1 MNNDDHSQE
10 KWQTKLDDFLAQS
23 SPSLDNKVVA
33 RTYEQDEPIGNQLDD
48 LQTIEQALHIE
59 EHLDEIG
66 LQAVPEALQN
76 KLSQITKSDH
86 SSAND
91 TIEHKDN
98 VIKVNFNRKL
108 SIVALAACVTM
119 VGILNFNWSTPSF
132 NNQQPSLAEINQ
144 AQQDLAI
151 AFNYLSLAKTKST
164 SQLTQTI
171 NLKVHQPMM
180 KSLLKPLTIFKES

>member
-1 MNNDDHSQE
+1 MNNDKHSPEQWQE
-10 KWQTKLDDFLAQS
+10 DLNNFLADS

-33 RTYEQDEPIGNQLDD
+33 RTYEQDD
-48 LQTIEQALHIE
+48 LQAIEQALHIE
-59 EHLDEIG
+59 QHLDEIG
-66 LQAVPEALQN
+66 LQAVPESLQN
-76 KLSQITKSDH
+76 KLSQITKLKNS
-86 SSAND
+86 N
-91 TIEHKDN
+91 IESVDKKSN
-98 VIKVNFNRKL
+98 KVIKVNFNKKL

-119 VGILNFNWSTPSF
+119 VSILNFNWSTPTI

-151 AFNYLSLAKTKST
+151 AFQYLSLAKTKST
-164 SQLTQTI
+164 TQLTQTI